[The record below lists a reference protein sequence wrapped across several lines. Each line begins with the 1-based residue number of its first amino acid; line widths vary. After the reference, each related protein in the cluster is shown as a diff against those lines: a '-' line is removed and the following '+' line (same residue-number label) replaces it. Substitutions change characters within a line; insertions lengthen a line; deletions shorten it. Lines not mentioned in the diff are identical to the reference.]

1 MLLVLVALP
10 LVSAEVDF
18 NKKLTSDEQKQVD
31 AILAPV
37 MKVYNTIKYTATVI
51 GVLMFVFA
59 GITFVM
65 SGGEKAKKDRAK
77 NMAVGVVIGLIIIWV
92 APLIVKF
99 VFS

>member
-18 NKKLTSDEQKQVD
+18 DKKLTSDEQKQVD

-65 SGGEKAKKDRAK
+65 SGGERAKKDRAK
-77 NMAVGVVIGLIIIWV
+77 NMAVGVVIGLMIIWV